1 MENFEKVTLNDFLVG
16 GNVENKLL
24 KITENI
30 SSPKYFFKEGFE
42 FNDYIQHKING
53 MSKEELTYIMES
65 VSKDGI
71 EKAMMILDHSNDK
84 LIKDIQ
90 QSRGNIKNMH
100 YYDIIER
107 MLNDLSLTCAHNQE
121 VMKAK
126 EIIFELEKNK
136 QVFVKAYAQDNIYKK
151 TVYVSSIMAAVYT
164 IIKEHLMYT
173 DMTSSKNE
181 GKFVMMQ
188 YNTHDVVDKDNLRN
202 LNNNLALIIK
212 KGVNPHAKNSGP
224 RGLTEDAS
232 IYDLV
237 ANKISRMQPLREAAV
252 EANVNVTSEFGKG
265 FDSKTLPGH
274 IASDSVGF
282 RKYAIAEPIKKV
294 TGKELNTRETE
305 LAYKY
310 VTSKVNPK
318 NSLSAAE
325 EKELN
330 DILGPEGKSE
340 LDAIA
345 NTPFIQNTIKS
356 MEAYEGVVSKI
367 ANGVNGALEWTKGTY
382 NDTKQWFDDLS
393 HKISSTNWSSI
404 AEHGMVF
411 GAALAA
417 VLFIK
422 NFGAITKSMI
432 MYLDSYE
439 YVREAAKKGNSK
451 SDRATAL
458 ILDKVHGL
466 KKFLLRIWKD
476 DKSKNIQDY
485 MKDLNGS
492 IAVINKYEPATISAS
507 PAPQGYENKSKHD
520 GLDFSSI
527 GYANTA
533 SYKPSL
539 VKPLPQNN
547 QSNNHNNNSFF

>member
-42 FNDYIQHKING
+42 FNDYVQHKING
-53 MSKEELTYIMES
+53 MNKEELTYIMES

-84 LIKDIQ
+84 LLKDIH

-100 YYDIIER
+100 YFDIIER

-188 YNTHDVVDKDNLRN
+188 HNTHDVVDKDNLRN

-224 RGLTEDAS
+224 RGLTEDVS
-232 IYDLV
+232 VYDLV
-237 ANKISRMQPLREAAV
+237 ANKISRMQPLKEAAFEV
-252 EANVNVTSEFGKG
+252 NPQINVTSEFGKG
-265 FDSKTLPGH
+265 KGPEISNSFGAGWLFDYDRMK
-274 IASDSVGF
+274 D
-282 RKYAIAEPIKKV
+282 KYLYEPATV
-294 TGKELNTRETE
+294 DGKELTPETKS
-305 LAYKY
+305 LIWKY
-310 VTSKVNPK
+310 FRDKKDMT
-318 NSLSAAE
+318 AE
-325 EKELN
+325 EKAKLANAIGDDGIARIDNVSN
-330 DILGPEGKSE
+330 D
-340 LDAIA
+340 
-345 NTPFIQNTIKS
+345 
-356 MEAYEGVVSKI
+356 GVVNAGFVTLEYLIKAINLPFAAAKKVGQIYDDIGESLSKI
-367 ANGVNGALEWTKGTY
+367 
-382 NDTKQWFDDLS
+382 
-393 HKISSTNWSSI
+393 NWSSVT
-404 AEHGMVF
+404 EHGMVF

-439 YVREAAKKGNSK
+439 YVREAAKKGNSR

-466 KKFLLRIWKD
+466 KKVLLRIWKD

-492 IAVINKYEPATISAS
+492 IAVINKYEPTPVSAS
-507 PAPQGYENKSKHD
+507 PAPQGYENKSKHN

-547 QSNNHNNNSFF
+547 QSTNHNNNSFF

>member
-53 MSKEELTYIMES
+53 MNKEELIYIMES

-71 EKAMMILDHSNDK
+71 EKAMMVLDHSNDK
-84 LIKDIQ
+84 LLKDIQ
-90 QSRGNIKNMH
+90 QSRGNVKNMH

-136 QVFVKAYAQDNIYKK
+136 QVFVKAYAQDNMYKK

-188 YNTHDVVDKDNLRN
+188 HNTHDVVDKDNLRN

-237 ANKISRMQPLREAAV
+237 ANKISRMKPLKEDF
-252 EANVNVTSEFGKG
+252 S
-265 FDSKTLPGH
+265 L
-274 IASDSVGF
+274 DSVGTAAGTAAGT
-282 RKYAIAEPIKKV
+282 AI
-294 TGKELNTRETE
+294 GKELKGKGPEISNSFGAGWLFDYDRMKEKYLYEPASANGKELTPETKS
-305 LAYKY
+305 LIWKY
-310 VTSKVNPK
+310 FKDK
-318 NSLSAAE
+318 NGMTAE
-325 EKELN
+325 EKAKLASVIGDNGMARIDNISN
-330 DILGPEGKSE
+330 D
-340 LDAIA
+340 
-345 NTPFIQNTIKS
+345 
-356 MEAYEGVVSKI
+356 GVVNAGFVTLEYLIKAINIPFAAAKKVGQIYDDIGESISKM
-367 ANGVNGALEWTKGTY
+367 
-382 NDTKQWFDDLS
+382 
-393 HKISSTNWSSI
+393 NWSSTT
-404 AEHGMVF
+404 EHGMVF

-417 VLFIK
+417 LLFIK

-439 YVREAAKKGNSK
+439 YIREAAKKGNSR

-492 IAVINKYEPATISAS
+492 IAVINKYEPTTAYAS

-520 GLDFSSI
+520 GLNFSSI

>member
-1 MENFEKVTLNDFLVG
+1 MENFEKVTLNDFLIG

-30 SSPKYFFKEGFE
+30 SSLKYFFKEGFE

-136 QVFVKAYAQDNIYKK
+136 QVFVKAYAQDNMYKK

-188 YNTHDVVDKDNLRN
+188 HNTHDVVDKDNLRN

-252 EANVNVTSEFGKG
+252 EVNPQINVTSKFGKENG
-265 FDSKTLPGH
+265 PEISNSFGAGWLFDYDRMKEKYLYEP
-274 IASDSVGF
+274 AS
-282 RKYAIAEPIKKV
+282 AN
-294 TGKELNTRETE
+294 GKELTPETKS
-305 LAYKY
+305 LIWKY
-310 VTSKVNPK
+310 FRDKKDMT
-318 NSLSAAE
+318 AE
-325 EKELN
+325 EKAKLASAIGDDGIAKIDNVSN
-330 DILGPEGKSE
+330 D
-340 LDAIA
+340 
-345 NTPFIQNTIKS
+345 
-356 MEAYEGVVSKI
+356 GVVNAGFVTLEYLIKAINLPFAAVKKVGQIYDDIGESISKI
-367 ANGVNGALEWTKGTY
+367 
-382 NDTKQWFDDLS
+382 
-393 HKISSTNWSSI
+393 NWSSVT
-404 AEHGMVF
+404 EHGMVF

-439 YVREAAKKGNSK
+439 YVREASKKGNSR

-492 IAVINKYEPATISAS
+492 IAVINKYEPTVVSTS
-507 PAPQGYENKSKHD
+507 PAPHGYENKSKHD

-533 SYKPSL
+533 SYKPSV
-539 VKPLPQNN
+539 VKPISHNN
-547 QSNNHNNNSFF
+547 NNNHNNNSFF

>member
-1 MENFEKVTLNDFLVG
+1 MENFEKVTLDDFLIG

-30 SSPKYFFKEGFE
+30 SSPKYFFREGFE
-42 FNDYIQHKING
+42 FNDYIQYKING

-90 QSRGNIKNMH
+90 QSRGNVRNMH

-136 QVFVKAYAQDNIYKK
+136 QVFVKAYAQDNMYKK

-188 YNTHDVVDKDNLRN
+188 HNTHDVVDKDNLRN

-237 ANKISRMQPLREAAV
+237 ANKISRMQPLKEAAI
-252 EANVNVTSEFGKG
+252 EFNPQVNVTSEFGKG
-265 FDSKTLPGH
+265 KGPEISNSFGAGWLFDYDRMKEKYLYEP
-274 IASDSVGF
+274 AS
-282 RKYAIAEPIKKV
+282 AN
-294 TGKELNTRETE
+294 GKELTPETKS
-305 LAYKY
+305 LIWKY
-310 VTSKVNPK
+310 FRDKKDMT
-318 NSLSAAE
+318 AE
-325 EKELN
+325 EKAKLASAIGDDGIAKIDNVSN
-330 DILGPEGKSE
+330 D
-340 LDAIA
+340 
-345 NTPFIQNTIKS
+345 
-356 MEAYEGVVSKI
+356 GVVNAGFVTLEYLIKAINLPFAAVKKVGQIYDDIGESISKI
-367 ANGVNGALEWTKGTY
+367 
-382 NDTKQWFDDLS
+382 
-393 HKISSTNWSSI
+393 NWNSVT
-404 AEHGMVF
+404 EHGMVF

-439 YVREAAKKGNSK
+439 YVREAAKKGNSR

-492 IAVINKYEPATISAS
+492 IAVINKYEPTVVSVS
-507 PAPQGYENKSKHD
+507 PAPHGYENKSKHD

-533 SYKPSL
+533 SYKPSV
-539 VKPLPQNN
+539 VKPISHNN
-547 QSNNHNNNSFF
+547 NNNHNNNSFF